1 MIAVAIF
8 GACGVC
14 DPFPSVCCPVAVSA
28 CFVVCSLPLY
38 HYLRLKLSKYNM
50 SKSSNVLLSSR
61 DPTTLHTSIQ
71 QRFVVPNVKPFDF
84 IRIFKT
90 PEAGAVSAFSHVK
103 GESEFLFP
111 SRGKSGLYMVVP
123 SPALPV
129 VENADT
135 LRPWIRGRLTGT
147 LRKLRSDQSDN

>member
-1 MIAVAIF
+1 MF
-8 GACGVC
+8 
-14 DPFPSVCCPVAVSA
+14 F
-28 CFVVCSLPLY
+28 SLPELPRPD
-38 HYLRLKLSKYNM
+38 H
-50 SKSSNVLLSSR
+50 
-61 DPTTLHTSIQ
+61 SIQ
-71 QRFVVPNVKPFDF
+71 QRFVGFQIKPAFDF